1 MKNSFLSIGAGRYC
15 TIHVC
20 LKYSLIKIIRSHIKK
35 CLETVQMFQN
45 VSTVFFFI
53 LPLERVA
60 VKKIHWNYKY
70 FENTKQCQMGD
81 RHRRTLL
88 HQKMTF
94 FSV

>member
-45 VSTVFFFI
+45 VSTVFFYFTSRARCGKENS
-53 LPLERVA
+53 LE
-60 VKKIHWNYKY
+60 
-70 FENTKQCQMGD
+70 
-81 RHRRTLL
+81 L
-88 HQKMTF
+88 
-94 FSV
+94 